1 MVLPDSTLRE
11 HIKTLKLSLHEDL
24 YLKHHPGIVDDF
36 IRNYETHDCSETALD
51 FMSYSLSIWAEM
63 TAQKE
68 ELGMLE
74 LRECPA
80 LVLEETVDSTED
92 DPEFQMFVK
101 IVKDGE
107 TYVVL
112 AADAR
117 EDKQDALTEWTEK
130 VLRLGYEFIEALGV
144 HSVAEDGIDEAWV
157 EWLKELE

>member
-1 MVLPDSTLRE
+1 
-11 HIKTLKLSLHEDL
+11 
-24 YLKHHPGIVDDF
+24 
-36 IRNYETHDCSETALD
+36 
-51 FMSYSLSIWAEM
+51 M